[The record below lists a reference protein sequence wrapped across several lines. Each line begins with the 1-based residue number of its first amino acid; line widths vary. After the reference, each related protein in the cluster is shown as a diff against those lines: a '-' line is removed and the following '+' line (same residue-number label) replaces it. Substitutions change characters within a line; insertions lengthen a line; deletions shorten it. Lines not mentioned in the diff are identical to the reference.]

1 MGLRDGRIVKT
12 SLVHLEYFCVAARLE
27 HVTRAAEELSI
38 TQPSLSKAIAQLEE
52 ELGVR
57 LFDRVGRQIRLNH
70 YGEALLGRV
79 ERASRELEQARREIA
94 DLASGEEGFIE
105 LAIHAGTQL
114 LPDLLSAFRRQY
126 PRIRFRASQLNAPEA
141 FEQLERGE
149 VDLCITCPPP
159 QRPGIVSVP
168 LVTEEVV
175 LAVPPDHRFAGRERV
190 PLSEVADEA
199 FISLKPGY
207 NLRNISDAIMRQAGL
222 SFRFAFEG
230 DNPAVIPNLI
240 RAGLGIGFVPAITW
254 STAMKSSLVL
264 LRITGTTLER
274 TLGLS
279 WREDRYPSRA
289 EQHFRRF
296 VVAYFSG
303 LS

>member
-1 MGLRDGRIVKT
+1 MNR
-12 SLVHLEYFCVAARLE
+12 SLKNAETDAAYGTAARLE
-27 HVTRAAEELSI
+27 HITRAAEELSI
-38 TQPSLSKAIAQLEE
+38 TQPSLSKAITQLEE

-70 YGEALLGRV
+70 YGEALLHRV
-79 ERASRELEQARREIA
+79 ERASQELEQGQREIA
-94 DLASGEEGFIE
+94 DLVSGDEGFIE

-114 LPDLLSAFRRQY
+114 LPDLLSTFRQQY
-126 PRIRFRASQLNAPEA
+126 SQIRFRASQVNAPEA

-149 VDLCITCPPP
+149 VDLCITCPPS
-159 QRPGIVSVP
+159 QRPDIVSVP
-168 LVTEEVV
+168 LITEEVV
-175 LAVPPDHRFAGRERV
+175 LAVPPDHRMAGREHV

-199 FISLKPGY
+199 FISLRPGY
-207 NLRNISDAIMRQAGL
+207 NLRNISDAVMQQAGL
-222 SFRFAFEG
+222 NFRFAFEG

-254 STAMKSSLVL
+254 TTAMNSSLTL
-264 LRITGTTLER
+264 LRLTDTKLER

-296 VVAYFSG
+296 VVNYFSG
-303 LS
+303 LSEKHRG

>member
-1 MGLRDGRIVKT
+1 MKT
-12 SLVHLEYFCVAARLE
+12 SFVHLEYFCVAARLE
-27 HVTRAAEELSI
+27 HITRAAEELSI
-38 TQPSLSKAIAQLEE
+38 TQPSLSKAITQLEE

-70 YGEALLGRV
+70 YGEALLRRV
-79 ERASRELEQARREIA
+79 ERASQELEQGQREIA
-94 DLASGEEGFIE
+94 DLVSGDEGFIE

-114 LPDLLSAFRRQY
+114 LPDLLSTFRQQY
-126 PRIRFRASQLNAPEA
+126 PQIRFRASQVNAPEA

-149 VDLCITCPPP
+149 VDLCITCPPS
-159 QRPGIVSVP
+159 QRPDILSVP
-168 LVTEEVV
+168 LITEEVV
-175 LAVPPDHRFAGRERV
+175 LAVPPDHRIAGREHV

-207 NLRNISDAIMRQAGL
+207 NLRNISDAVMQQAGL
-222 SFRFAFEG
+222 NFRFAFEG

-240 RAGLGIGFVPAITW
+240 QAGLGIGFVPAITW
-254 STAMKSSLVL
+254 TTAINSSLTL
-264 LRITGTTLER
+264 LRLTDTKLER

-296 VVAYFSG
+296 IVDYFSR
-303 LS
+303 LSEKHRG